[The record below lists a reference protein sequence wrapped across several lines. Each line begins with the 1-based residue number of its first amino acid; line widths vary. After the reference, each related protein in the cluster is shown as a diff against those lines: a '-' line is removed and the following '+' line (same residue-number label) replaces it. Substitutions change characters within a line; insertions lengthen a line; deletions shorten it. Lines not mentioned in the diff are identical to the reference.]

1 MRRDAVGDPNRAGRP
16 AALRAHNLALVLRA
30 VADGGPLSRAELAR
44 RVGLTKATVSGLTEV
59 LIDAGILEERAAS
72 PGDPSRG
79 RPPTP
84 LGFGEQAPV
93 ALGCEVAVDACALCA
108 VDLAGRVRA
117 QIRVP
122 LDNRVVSPE
131 RRIADI
137 AALVVSLGEK
147 VNGEG
152 CTVLGVGVA
161 VPGIVDQRGVL
172 RGAPNLPEW
181 SGRSLGEELAAAV
194 GGRVALAS
202 PGYWAVGNEAN
213 LAALGERWYGA
224 GRTRADFLL
233 ISGEIGIG
241 GGLVI
246 GGRLFTGPRG
256 AAGEFG
262 HVSVDPRG
270 PRCACG
276 SQGCVEQYAGL
287 PALCRGA
294 GVTDAAALGAAAEAG
309 AAGAR
314 AALETAGR
322 ALGRASAA
330 LVNIVDVPTILL
342 GGVYGRLAPFLTGAI
357 AEELRVG
364 VFTAHWSA
372 IEVVAGE
379 LGDDAAVRGAAGL
392 VIERFLDAPTA
403 VVAALG
409 RCADPSA

>member
-1 MRRDAVGDPNRAGRP
+1 MRRYAVGDSNRAGRP
-16 AALRAHNLALVLRA
+16 AALRAHNLSLLLRA
-30 VADGGPLSRAELAR
+30 VADDGPLSRAELAR
-44 RVGLTKATVSGLTEV
+44 RVGLTKATVSGLTEG
-59 LIDAGILEERAAS
+59 LIDAGILEERVAS
-72 PGDPSRG
+72 PGDPARG

-84 LGFGEQAPV
+84 LGFSEGAPV
-93 ALGCEVAVDACALCA
+93 ALGCEVAVDACAVCA

-117 QIRVP
+117 QLRVP
-122 LDNRVVSPE
+122 VDNRVGPPDQ
-131 RRIADI
+131 RLADL
-137 AALVVSLGEK
+137 AALVVALGEK
-147 VNGEG
+147 VNAEG

-161 VPGIVDQRGVL
+161 APGIVDRAGVL
-172 RGAPNLPEW
+172 RGAPNLPDW
-181 SGRSLGEELAAAV
+181 GSRALGAELAGGV
-194 GGRVALAS
+194 TGRVEIAS

-270 PRCACG
+270 PRCPCG
-276 SQGCVEQYAGL
+276 SRGCVEQYAGL

-294 GVTDAAALGAAAEAG
+294 GVADAVALAAAAEAG
-309 AAGAR
+309 AAEAR
-314 AALETAGR
+314 DALESAGR

-330 LVNIVDVPTILL
+330 VVNIVDVPTILL

-392 VIERFLDAPTA
+392 VIERFLDEPAA
-403 VVAALG
+403 VVAAL
-409 RCADPSA
+409 R